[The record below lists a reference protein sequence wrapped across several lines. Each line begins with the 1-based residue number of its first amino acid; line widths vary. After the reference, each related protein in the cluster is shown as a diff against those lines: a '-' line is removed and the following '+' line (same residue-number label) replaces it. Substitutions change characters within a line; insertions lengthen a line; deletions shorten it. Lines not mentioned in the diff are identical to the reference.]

1 MLAGYLALKVPE
13 VIYHRIWDQ
22 VHFKKIKVLRNE
34 VLTVPLIFD
43 KKHWPWSNIELTVFA
58 MTEEK
63 ILGSDSRHRLSCIYY
78 LIYDFEKWGG
88 INISTYVKENNILSH
103 LNNLLTFLLTK
114 NVFKKFVSRLSL
126 SIYIGRKSWVQ
137 ICQVLTCE
145 TCVPIKVMK
154 SPCNACKK
162 VLKASIECHFCE
174 VTGL

>member
-1 MLAGYLALKVPE
+1 METNFSTSLTRGLMPLEMSYPANIYLFKVKNKNTWMAPLTSSWLLLLLTWNKQMLAGYLALKVPE

-63 ILGSDSRHRLSCIYY
+63 ILGSDSRHSLSCIYY

-88 INISTYVKENNILSH
+88 INISTYVKENNI
-103 LNNLLTFLLTK
+103 
-114 NVFKKFVSRLSL
+114 
-126 SIYIGRKSWVQ
+126 
-137 ICQVLTCE
+137 
-145 TCVPIKVMK
+145 
-154 SPCNACKK
+154 
-162 VLKASIECHFCE
+162 
-174 VTGL
+174 